1 MFSHKVY
8 RSHKQ
13 PTLIKC
19 KLSCQTKL
27 NYCVFPNSVFVQ
39 ASKQNYWWSSFL
51 KIEKIASYEFKMK
64 NWYPFPMTFQET
76 FIKGKCTSVCHRR
89 WKKSSNIWKHCD
101 RSGKINFSHSFL
113 LIVAYLI
120 IEVAA
125 FQQNFGRKGESS
137 FSQTFLSVYVSFVI
151 R

>member
-1 MFSHKVY
+1 MQTF
-8 RSHKQ
+8 
-13 PTLIKC
+13 
-19 KLSCQTKL
+19 CQTKL
-27 NYCVFPNSVFVQ
+27 NYCVFRTVRSK
-39 ASKQNYWWSSFL
+39 ASKQNYWWSFL

-64 NWYPFPMTFQET
+64 NWSSFPMTSKET
-76 FIKGKCTSVCHRR
+76 FIKGKCAAVCRR
-89 WKKSSNIWKHCD
+89 HWKKSSNIWKHCD

-137 FSQTFLSVYVSFVI
+137 FFLCISIACVSFLI
-151 R
+151 YQLFQYSKAYLR